1 MGEIR
6 QETKFSDSRNYRAME
21 KASRWPF
28 GELSVLRKVIAENSP
43 GMLILV
49 AIDAE
54 VFPVAAVG
62 RVVGRIPVFVMDGQK
77 VKVGSIELAG
87 ALGANPSMTL

>member
-1 MGEIR
+1 M
-6 QETKFSDSRNYRAME
+6 TNPSDWRNYKTEE
-21 KASRWPF
+21 KTNRRPVE
-28 GELSVLRKVIAENSP
+28 ELSVLGKVIAQNSP

-54 VFPVAAVG
+54 VFPVAAVW

-77 VKVGSIELAG
+77 VEVGSVELAG
-87 ALGANPSMTL
+87 ALGTNPPMKL